1 MDRVRLSDERLRAL
15 VCPLGVSQ
23 AFLWDTLA
31 PGLAV
36 RVTPTAKAG
45 EKRRKAFIF
54 QGRYQG
60 KPLRV
65 TIGDAG
71 VWDIADARAK
81 AREMQQHID
90 NGRDPR
96 LVKADAAAAD
106 AARREVEQ
114 RRAVLVGDAW
124 TAYLEDRKPHWG
136 SRHYADH
143 EALAHAG
150 GAPKKRGK
158 GSTTAGPLSELMR
171 EKLSSLTS
179 DRLEAW
185 AAKESVSRPARARL
199 GLRLVSGIL
208 AWCAT
213 RPEYKDA
220 VHRDA
225 AKSKRVREKL
235 GNAERRQL
243 VLQREELAVWF
254 ASVRGIPNLV
264 IAVYL
269 QFMLLNGPR
278 PNEPLALKW
287 EDVNFQRQQIN
298 IRDKVEGLRI
308 IPLTPY
314 TSYLLSSLPRRNQW
328 VFSSPRSATGQLVDP
343 GDAHD
348 AACLAAGLP
357 RITLQGLRRSFATLS
372 EWVDIPAGVAAQIQ
386 GHKPQGVR
394 EQNYVRRPVDLL
406 RVHHE
411 KLEAWMLD
419 QAGIQFKARKGLQ
432 VIGGTSSA

>member
-1 MDRVRLSDERLRAL
+1 
-15 VCPLGVSQ
+15 
-23 AFLWDTLA
+23 
-31 PGLAV
+31 
-36 RVTPTAKAG
+36 
-45 EKRRKAFIF
+45 
-54 QGRYQG
+54 
-60 KPLRV
+60 
-65 TIGDAG
+65 
-71 VWDIADARAK
+71 
-81 AREMQQHID
+81 
-90 NGRDPR
+90 
-96 LVKADAAAAD
+96 
-106 AARREVEQ
+106 
-114 RRAVLVGDAW
+114 
-124 TAYLEDRKPHWG
+124 
-136 SRHYADH
+136 
-143 EALAHAG
+143 
-150 GAPKKRGK
+150 
-158 GSTTAGPLSELMR
+158 
-171 EKLSSLTS
+171 
-179 DRLEAW
+179 
-185 AAKESVSRPARARL
+185 
-199 GLRLVSGIL
+199 
-208 AWCAT
+208 
-213 RPEYKDA
+213 
-220 VHRDA
+220 
-225 AKSKRVREKL
+225 
-235 GNAERRQL
+235 
-243 VLQREELAVWF
+243 
-254 ASVRGIPNLV
+254 V